1 MTLRWS
7 ILALVMVA
15 AAAAW
20 AGPPVIQVSSS
31 SALQSAIES
40 VADGGIIELTPG
52 TYVAPVNGFQI
63 VDPDK
68 TFTIRAISPRT
79 AILDGVGNR
88 SILRYLVNN
97 PGERGWVH
105 FEGLDFE
112 NGRSTSQVE
121 AGGVTVDNGGATFTD
136 CEFENNASNPG
147 TGIGGVG
154 GGTAVILGS
163 VAYFFDC
170 VWRDNTSSSQAPAMY
185 VGDDSTAFVHAG
197 LFIGNRSNQ
206 ANHRIHALGGGLLV
220 FNSRV
225 TITNT
230 RFEHNEAGFA
240 GGALYVVGNYNDSDP
255 LPQAYVTVANCTF
268 VDNMAL
274 NHPTVT
280 PPSPTEG
287 GAVHVENQAT
297 IVIHN
302 SRFFTNTA
310 HLGGAVSLYRA
321 TGEIHGSVFRGNQAT
336 GRPGFRGFG
345 GAIKASSLDT
355 PADGSTNRPPASLV
369 LTDSIIQGSWG
380 GVDEVTQLGGGVH
393 VGGDTNRQYGE
404 NGVSRMQG
412 LTANRMPV
420 TITDVVFTDLQVD
433 EMIAD
438 QTSSGGAIYGE
449 LVDLDMSGCL
459 IVNSEA
465 TGTWGRGG
473 AAGFL
478 SQSRLD
484 ISDTTFAGNSADREG
499 GAIYV
504 IGSEVDVDGCTFI
517 ANEVSPGVAEEEPY
531 SRGAAIFSSVQ
542 QGKSLS
548 VTGAVANSVFV
559 DHVGLPIYDD
569 DRTLADGGGII
580 NDLRYNGNQFYNTT
594 FAQKMY
600 KESIVQHWA
609 MTTAELNTLVVDRD
623 ASTVGNCNP
632 GTPPECTKKS
642 QVANFTLGSEP
653 TTGTLVAVP
662 PTIIDEVAKGDA
674 ATATESFL
682 GYAWSGSSATLNGQ
696 GLGSRTGIVEDADI
710 GTHTLRVDGQNAVD
724 QILNGAE
731 PFATLTAIPAT
742 IPAGQ
747 SATLQWQTLAGS
759 FLESGI
765 DWAVDTGSTA
775 AGTRSVRPAHTRTF
789 SLIVAAREGGTATQ
803 ATVWVDDSPP
813 EQLFA
818 DGFESG
824 NTSAW
829 STTVQ

>member
-1 MTLRWS
+1 
-7 ILALVMVA
+7 MVA
-15 AAAAW
+15 AAVAW

-31 SALQSAIES
+31 AALQSAIET

-52 TYVAPVNGFQI
+52 VYVAPGNGFQI
-63 VDPDK
+63 IDPDK

-79 AILDGVGNR
+79 AILDGAGNR
-88 SILRYLVNN
+88 SIVRYLVNN
-97 PGERGWVH
+97 SSERGWVH

-112 NGRSTSQVE
+112 NGFSTSQVE

-136 CEFENNASNPG
+136 CQFENNASNPG

-170 VWRDNTSSSQAPAMY
+170 VWRDNTSLSQAPAMY
-185 VGDDSTAFVHAG
+185 VGDGSTAFVHAG
-197 LFIGNRSNQ
+197 SFIGNRSNL

-220 FNSRV
+220 FNSQV
-225 TITNT
+225 SVTNT
-230 RFEHNEAGFA
+230 RFEANQAGFA

-255 LPQAYVTVANCTF
+255 APQAYVTVANCTF
-268 VDNMAL
+268 VDNVAL
-274 NHPTVT
+274 NHATVT

-302 SRFFTNTA
+302 SRFLTNTA

-321 TGEIHGSVFRGNQAT
+321 EGEIYGSVFRGNQAI
-336 GRPGFRGFG
+336 GRPGYRGFG

-355 PADGSTNRPPASLV
+355 VADGSTNRPPASLV
-369 LTDSIIQGSWG
+369 LVDSFIQGTWG
-380 GVDEVTQLGGGVH
+380 GVAEVTQLGGGLH

-412 LTANRMPV
+412 LVANRMPV

-433 EMIAD
+433 EMISG

-449 LVDLDMSGCL
+449 LIDLDMSDCL
-459 IVNSEA
+459 IVDSQA

-484 ISDTTFAGNSADREG
+484 IHDTTFARNSADREG
-499 GAIYV
+499 GALYV
-504 IGSEVDVDGCTFI
+504 IGSEADIDGCTFV

-548 VTGAVANSVFV
+548 MTGAVTNSVFV

-594 FAQKMY
+594 FGQKMY
-600 KESIVQHWA
+600 KESIVQHWG
-609 MTTAELNTLVVDRD
+609 MTSAELNALVVDRD

-632 GTPPECTKKS
+632 GTPPECTDKS
-642 QVANFTLGSEP
+642 QVANGTVGSEP
-653 TTGTLVAVP
+653 TTGTLIAAPPAV
-662 PTIIDEVAKGDA
+662 IDEVAEGDA

-696 GLGSRTGIVEDADI
+696 NLGSRTGIVEDADI

-724 QILNGAE
+724 QILNGVE
-731 PFATLTAIPAT
+731 PFAMLTAIPST
-742 IPAGQ
+742 ISSGQ
-747 SATLQWQTLAGS
+747 SSSLQWQTVAGS
-759 FLESGI
+759 FLDSGI

-775 AGTRSVRPAHTRTF
+775 AGSRSVSPSHTRDYR
-789 SLIVAAREGGTATQ
+789 LIVVAEQGGATAET
-803 ATVWVDDSPP
+803 TVWVDDSPP
-813 EQLFA
+813 ETLFE

-824 NTSAW
+824 DLSAW
-829 STTVQ
+829 SFASD